1 MKSITKIG
9 KILAVKIARCR
20 LDKLRESVPE
30 IQFTG
35 TDGYPFVIVL
45 DQHIP
50 QPWHARFEAAN
61 ALSTRLPQGSYA
73 STWRL
78 FCAVG
83 FTTCGTSLHTGS
95 VAHMIKFDS
104 NTNDAESLLRHCL
117 SVVPTGDDPR
127 QVRRLQVAL
136 EAPVEHLRPVGQQNH
151 SIS

>member
-1 MKSITKIG
+1 MRSITKIG
-9 KILAVKIARCR
+9 KILSVTRARCR
-20 LDKLRESVPE
+20 FDELRESVPE
-30 IQFTG
+30 TQFTG

-45 DQHIP
+45 DQNIP

-73 STWRL
+73 STAAV
-78 FCAVG
+78 FCAAG
-83 FTTCGTSLHTGS
+83 FTTCGTLLHTGS
-95 VAHMIKFDS
+95 AAHMIEFDL

-127 QVRRLQVAL
+127 QVRRLQAAL
-136 EAPVEHLRPVGQQNH
+136 EALVEHLRPVGQQNH